1 MNIIRDWFKHYLSHP
16 QVVILI
22 FMLILGVVVLMTL
35 GHMLAPVIASVV
47 IAYLLE
53 GIVRPLEQRGVPR
66 IIAVILVFL
75 AFMFFLA
82 FLVLGLLPL
91 LFQQFVQFFQELPE
105 MINQGQEALL
115 KLPERYPNLLSE
127 GEVKQIIAILRSHLT
142 NLGQKV
148 LSISIASVRSLIV
161 ILVYMVLMPIMVFLF
176 LKDKTKILNFVRGF
190 LPKDHILVS
199 QVWDEVD
206 KQTGYFIRGK
216 VWEILIVWVASYIT
230 FLILGLN
237 YSILLSFLVG
247 ISVIVPYVGAT
258 VMTLPVALVSYF
270 QWGLG
275 SEFATTLVAYTILQ
289 ILDGNLLVPILLSGV
304 VNLHPVAIIIG
315 ILVFGGIW
323 GFWGVF
329 FAIPLAT
336 LVHAIIKSWPRRD
349 LPANPDNPPEIEDK
363 QNAK

>member
-1 MNIIRDWFKHYLSHP
+1 MNIIRDWFRHYLSHP

-22 FMLILGVVVLMTL
+22 FMLIFGIIVLMTL

-53 GIVRPLEQRGVPR
+53 GIVRPVEQRGLPR
-66 IIAVILVFL
+66 ILAVTLVFL
-75 AFMFFLA
+75 VFILFLA
-82 FLVLGLLPL
+82 FLVLGLMPL
-91 LFQQFVQFFQELPE
+91 IFQQLVEFVQELPA
-105 MINQGQEALL
+105 MINQGQAALL

-127 GEVKQIIAILRSHLT
+127 AEVRQIIAILRSHLT
-142 NLGQKV
+142 NLGQTIV
-148 LSISIASVRSLIV
+148 SISISSVRNIIV
-161 ILVYMVLMPIMVFLF
+161 ILVYIVLMPIMVFLF
-176 LKDKTKILNFVRGF
+176 LKDKSKILNFIRGF
-190 LPKDHILVS
+190 LPNDHALVS
-199 QVWDEVD
+199 QIWEEVD

-216 VWEILIVWVASYIT
+216 FWEILIVWVAAYIT

-237 YSILLSFLVG
+237 YAILLSFFVG
-247 ISVIVPYVGAT
+247 LSVIVPYVGAT
-258 VMTLPVALVSYF
+258 VMTLPVALVAYF
-270 QWGLG
+270 QWGFS
-275 SEFATTLVAYTILQ
+275 SEFATTLIAYTILQ

-336 LVHAIIKSWPRRD
+336 LVHAIIKSWPRREIN
-349 LPANPDNPPEIEDK
+349 LEADNPAKIEDK
-363 QNAK
+363 TG